1 MATWRKIALE
11 ATSVSFTGLTL
22 TSLSAQSSELTALT
36 INASNQVGTR
46 ELGTAAFSDS
56 GDFISSSG
64 AVTVAFKTVSP
75 DAGQSFVADS
85 ATDVLKILGESGQIT
100 TTGNATDDSVTI
112 SIDDSAISHAKYQ
125 DIADDRILGNV
136 SGSAA
141 APSELTAAQIRT
153 LINVAD
159 GAQVNVGTN
168 LTDSATSST
177 LVVNSSTGSNVTL
190 QNATDSLTGV
200 VTAGTQ
206 TFGGDKTFADDVI
219 ITGDL
224 TVNGSTTTINT
235 ATLTVEDKLIKLA
248 DVSTPTTTTANGA
261 GIQIEAS
268 ATEAEWPEL
277 KWSSSGELTGWTL
290 ADYVAT
296 SNTDYSVAVMKF
308 DSTAGIPGA
317 GENEAGVGSLV
328 MNTADDALYLRTA

>member
-22 TSLSAQSSELTALT
+22 TSLSGQASEQTALM
-36 INASNQVGTR
+36 INGSNQVGTR
-46 ELGTAAFSDS
+46 ELGTAAFANT
-56 GDFISSSG
+56 GDFISTTG
-64 AVTVAFKTVSP
+64 AVTVAFKTISP
-75 DAGQSFVADS
+75 DAGQSFTADS
-85 ATDVLKILGESGQIT
+85 ATDTLKILGTSGQIT
-100 TTGNATDDSVTI
+100 TTGNSTDDSVTI
-112 SIDDSAISHAKYQ
+112 SIDDSAITHAKYQ
-125 DIADDRILGNV
+125 DIADDRVLGNV
-136 SGSAA
+136 SGSTG

-168 LTDSATSST
+168 LTNTSVASSLT
-177 LVVNSSTGSNVTL
+177 VNSSTGTNVTL
-190 QNATDSLTGV
+190 TNASSS
-200 VTAGTQ
+200 TAGIVTSQAQ
-206 TFGGDKTFADDVI
+206 TFGGNKTFANNVTV
-219 ITGDL
+219 TGDL

-248 DVSTPTTTTANGA
+248 DVTTPTTTTANGA

-277 KWSSSGELTGWTL
+277 KWSNSGNLTGWTL

-296 SNTDYSVAVMKF
+296 SNTDYAVAVMKF
-308 DSTAGIPGA
+308 DSTAGIPGS

-328 MNTADDALYLRTA
+328 MNTADNALYLRTV